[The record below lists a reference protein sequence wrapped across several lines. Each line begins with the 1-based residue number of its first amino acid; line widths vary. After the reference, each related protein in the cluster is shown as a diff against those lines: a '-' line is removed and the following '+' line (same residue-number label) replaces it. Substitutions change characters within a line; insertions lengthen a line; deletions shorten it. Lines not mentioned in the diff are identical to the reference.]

1 MALHIFCALKCEAEP
16 IIDNFKLIRL
26 NDFKLFKIY
35 QSIDQETSLVRMQLP
50 ITMTV

>member
-26 NDFKLFKIY
+26 NDFKLFNQNKIK
-35 QSIDQETSLVRMQLP
+35 P
-50 ITMTV
+50 IFVLH